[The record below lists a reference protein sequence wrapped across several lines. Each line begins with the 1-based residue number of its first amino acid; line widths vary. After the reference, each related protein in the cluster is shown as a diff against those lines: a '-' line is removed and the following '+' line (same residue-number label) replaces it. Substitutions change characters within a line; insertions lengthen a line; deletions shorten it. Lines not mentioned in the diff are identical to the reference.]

1 MTDLVPVPG
10 SPCICVLQPTGV
22 SPLAAVAPVA
32 VVGSLSMIQ
41 SFKAVL
47 LLLPLPPTARSFPMH
62 LALARPASPA
72 ARLDVAVLTTTFV
85 APFAPFAPS
94 VPLAPFVPLAPGRPL
109 APSAPGRPC

>member
-10 SPCICVLQPTGV
+10 SPRICVLQPTGG
-22 SPLAAVAPVA
+22 SPAAAAVPFAL
-32 VVGSLSMIQ
+32 VGSLSMIQ
-41 SFKAVL
+41 SFRAVL

-72 ARLDVAVLTTTFV
+72 ERLDVAVLTTTFV
-85 APFAPFAPS
+85 APFAPS
-94 VPLAPFVPLAPGRPL
+94 VPLAPLVPLAPGRPP